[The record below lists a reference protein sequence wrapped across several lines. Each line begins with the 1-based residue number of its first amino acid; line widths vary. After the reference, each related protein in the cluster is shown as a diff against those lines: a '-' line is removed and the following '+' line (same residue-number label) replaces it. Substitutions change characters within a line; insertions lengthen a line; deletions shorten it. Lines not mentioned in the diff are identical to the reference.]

1 MKIYDICNSL
11 YAKKV
16 DIMALG
22 AEQHCFL
29 VKEPSAEET
38 LELCSFARNALFC
51 RMVDDGLILYGTHKH
66 FNRLLA
72 QTPVTRVQRQLL
84 QNLRN
89 FSSLLS
95 NIDTPCVEPK
105 TLVLS
110 NKSALSL
117 QKPLIMGIINT
128 TPDSFYSGS
137 RKRNPETALSEV
149 SRMIS
154 QGADIVDIGGESS
167 RPGSMGVDRETEES
181 RVIPVIKEIRKHFD
195 IPVSVDTCKASVA
208 RRAIDEGADLINDI
222 SALRNDPEMVEVVS
236 RNKVPV
242 VLMHMKGSPKNMQ
255 KNPVYND
262 VLGEIMDFFA
272 DRIQYAL
279 TNGIDREQIILDP
292 GIGFGKRLTDNLKI
306 MKHLEVFKK
315 FGLPVLLG
323 ASRKSF
329 LKGVLNQDNPSERLN
344 GTMGTTALGVQSGAH
359 IFRVHDVG
367 PNREVADLAHVITH
381 V

>member
-1 MKIYDICNSL
+1 
-11 YAKKV
+11 
-16 DIMALG
+16 
-22 AEQHCFL
+22 
-29 VKEPSAEET
+29 
-38 LELCSFARNALFC
+38 
-51 RMVDDGLILYGTHKH
+51 
-66 FNRLLA
+66 LLA